1 MPPKRASTS
10 SATMSSSREQRARS
24 AHIVYGI
31 FFLVGLGSSL
41 PWNVFITAQQYFQQR
56 LEDTDYEESFLNW
69 FSMGFNISTL
79 LSMLVRTLC
88 FGERMPSAANTV
100 FFSLMVTMVII
111 FGHCLLTRMPEY
123 SGACGINIMSVA
135 GASVAVLTAILCVCM
150 PSCV

>member
-1 MPPKRASTS
+1 MRTTS
-10 SATMSSSREQRARS
+10 AMSSSSEQRARS
-24 AHIVYGI
+24 ARIVYAI

-69 FSMGFNISTL
+69 FSIGFNISTL

-100 FFSLMVTMVII
+100 FFSLMVTMAII

-123 SGACGINIMSVA
+123 SGTSGINSLIVD
-135 GASVAVLTAILCVCM
+135 GARVAVLTAVFF
-150 PSCV
+150 